1 MAGRTGDG
9 EGSADRKHQAQNAA
23 VQLPQPVL
31 HAVLSQ
37 KLPPTRRS
45 RRTPV
50 VVGEDPVD
58 YQGVESDYQ
67 GRGQDGDD
75 AEVEDG
81 NALLDGIL
89 VLQGVVP

>member
-1 MAGRTGDG
+1 M
-9 EGSADRKHQAQNAA
+9 
-23 VQLPQPVL
+23 
-31 HAVLSQ
+31 
-37 KLPPTRRS
+37 
-45 RRTPV
+45 
-50 VVGEDPVD
+50 GEDPVD
-58 YQGVESDYQ
+58 DQGVESDDQ

>member
-1 MAGRTGDG
+1 M
-9 EGSADRKHQAQNAA
+9 
-23 VQLPQPVL
+23 
-31 HAVLSQ
+31 
-37 KLPPTRRS
+37 
-45 RRTPV
+45 
-50 VVGEDPVD
+50 GEDPVD